1 MDDTTPSTFLAAYEG
16 ICQLGAV
23 EFRSSDES
31 PHAELARIAQSL
43 RRSFE
48 SRTGVFGPEDPWFE
62 ARSRAFWDDALTT
75 QGFAERALPHLGKEA
90 WAWGRYVSALG
101 RAHRGLFSAEDVTNK
116 GARLV
121 DLWSGAEL
129 LVQHVDEAQ
138 AIALEHAEGYFDARV
153 IAASEAGP
161 LFVLPGAFHH
171 APDASEAL
179 ARVVDAARAR
189 GMKTNA
195 ALDALLRMEL
205 VFRSSSRVKVT
216 FAYRVESLPR

>member
-23 EFRSSDES
+23 ELRSSGES
-31 PHAELARIAQSL
+31 PHAELARAAQSM

-48 SRTGVFGPEDPWFE
+48 SRTGAFGPEDPWFE

-75 QGFAERALPHLGKEA
+75 QGFAERALPHLGKDT
-90 WAWGRYVSALG
+90 WRRYVSALG
-101 RAHRGLFSAEDVTNK
+101 RAHRGLFATEDVTNK
-116 GARLV
+116 SARLV
-121 DLWSGAEL
+121 DVWSGAEL
-129 LVQHVDEAQ
+129 LVEHLDEAQ
-138 AIALEHAEGYFDARV
+138 WIALEHAEGYFDARV

-171 APDASEAL
+171 TPDASEPL
-179 ARVVDAARAR
+179 VRVVEAARAR
-189 GMKTNA
+189 GMQTDA

-205 VFRSSSRVKVT
+205 VFRSSSRVKAS